1 VTGKRRRG
9 RDDVPPPA
17 PATPPPSPPPLS
29 ARAPAPPAPA
39 PPAPAPLAPAAP
51 TPPPKPPVEAIQL
64 PPLTRR
70 QLRIDRRKRRRKV
83 GVAGAAGIVVVALVI
98 IAAIAFGVH
107 KAVTNTHHT
116 AAQPQQTVLLQI
128 QGPDNTALSSV
139 LLAHNPNNGGSGLE
153 LLLPS
158 QLITDVCG
166 VGQVTFGQTLAAANG
181 VEVSRQAASAAL
193 GGIIVKGSWVL
204 TTTSFAQLVTAV
216 GGVTVNVDTNVISRG
231 PNGSSII
238 DIPAGNRHLTGP
250 QAVEYATYRTST
262 KEDAAS
268 QLARFQEVVDA
279 LIRGLPATTSN
290 LRTNVLDP
298 LGTSGAST
306 LGAGPLSTLLVGLAA
321 DDRRTGGV
329 LPIDLPTTLIDI
341 GGSPSYQVDPAKT
354 AQLVKNQL
362 GPSLPPAPKVKP
374 LTVELRNGV
383 GSPGLVAT
391 ACPRLAAA
399 GLVYAGQGNASS
411 FNVARSEVQINSDSS
426 TDLAQGARVA
436 RALRLPSSDVTRAQL
451 GQDQANVVVIL
462 GRDYRP

>member
-17 PATPPPSPPPLS
+17 PPTPPPSVPPP
-29 ARAPAPPAPA
+29 AAP
-39 PPAPAPLAPAAP
+39 APAAP
-51 TPPPKPPVEAIQL
+51 APAAPMPPPKPPVDAIYL

-70 QLRIDRRKRRRKV
+70 QLRIERRKRRRKV
-83 GVAGAAGIVVVALVI
+83 GVAGAAGVVVVSLVI

-107 KAVTNTHHT
+107 KAVTSDHHS

-139 LLAHNPNNGGSGLE
+139 LLAHNPNDGGSGLE

-166 VGQVTFGQTLAAANG
+166 VGQVTFGQTLAAPNG

-193 GGIIVKGSWVL
+193 GGIVVKGSWVL
-204 TTTSFAQLVTAV
+204 STTSFAKLVDAV

-231 PNGSSII
+231 SNGSSTI
-238 DIPAGNRHLTGP
+238 DIPAGSRHLAGP
-250 QAVEYATYRTST
+250 QAVEYATYRAST

-268 QLARFQEVVDA
+268 QLARLQEVVDA
-279 LIRGLPATTSN
+279 LVRGLPATTGKLSG
-290 LRTNVLDP
+290 VLGQ
-298 LGTSGAST
+298 LGPSGAST

-329 LPIDLPTTLIDI
+329 LPIDLPTDLIDV
-341 GGSPSYQVDPAKT
+341 GGSPSYRVDTAKT
-354 AQLVKNQL
+354 SQLVKNQL
-362 GPSLPPAPKVKP
+362 KPSLPPATKVNKV
-374 LTVELRNGV
+374 TVELRNGV

-436 RALRLPSSDVTRAQL
+436 RALRLPSGDVTRARL

>member
-1 VTGKRRRG
+1 VTGKRRKG
-9 RDDVPPPA
+9 RDEETPPPA
-17 PATPPPSPPPLS
+17 PPP
-29 ARAPAPPAPA
+29 PPAPVT
-39 PPAPAPLAPAAP
+39 PAPSAAPTPAAP
-51 TPPPKPPVEAIQL
+51 KPPPKPPVEAIYL

-70 QLRIDRRKRRRKV
+70 QLRVDRRKRRRKV
-83 GVAGAAGIVVVALVI
+83 GVAGVAGVVAVALVI

-107 KAVTNTHHT
+107 RAVTHT
-116 AAQPQQTVLLQI
+116 NHTVTQPQQTVLLQI
-128 QGPDNTALSSV
+128 QAPDNTALASV
-139 LLAHNPNNGGSGLE
+139 LLAHDQNNGQGVE
-153 LLLPS
+153 LLVPS

-181 VEVSRQAASAAL
+181 VQVSRQAASAAL

-204 TTTSFAQLVTAV
+204 STTSFAKLVEAV
-216 GGVTVNVDTNVISRG
+216 GGVTVNVDTNVISHG
-231 PNGSSII
+231 SNGSAII
-238 DIPAGNRHLTGP
+238 DIPAGSRHLTGA

-268 QLARFQEVVDA
+268 QLARLQEVVDA
-279 LIRGLPATTSN
+279 LVQALPTTEQDVIK
-290 LRTNVLDP
+290 NVLAP
-298 LGTSGAST
+298 LGPSGAST
-306 LGAGPLSTLLVGLAA
+306 LGVGPLSSLLVGLAA

-329 LPIDLPTTLIDI
+329 LPIDLPTTLIDA
-341 GGSPSYQVDPAKT
+341 GGAPSYQVDTART

-374 LTVELRNGV
+374 VSVELRNGV

-426 TDLAQGARVA
+426 IALAQGARVA
-436 RALRLPSSDVTRAQL
+436 RALRLPSGDVTRAQL
-451 GQDQANVVVIL
+451 GQDQADVVVIL